1 MHFAGPFG
9 GIKMIAI
16 DRLLDT
22 ACKKNA
28 AELRLEPGRPA
39 RIYTDGTFRDIDTQ
53 TLNNDDLNALIR
65 ALTPDVKQSE
75 FAAKRQATFGITH
88 RDAADMQVVL
98 LVRNA
103 NPVMIV
109 RPMLH

>member
-1 MHFAGPFG
+1 
-9 GIKMIAI
+9 MIAI

-39 RIYTDGTFRDIDTQ
+39 RIYADGTFRDIDTQ
-53 TLNNDDLNALIR
+53 ALNNDDLNAFIR
-65 ALTPDVKQSE
+65 AVTPDIKQTE
-75 FAAKRQATFGITH
+75 FATKRQATFGITH
-88 RDAADMQVVL
+88 REAADMQIVL
-98 LVRNA
+98 LMRDA
-103 NPVMIV
+103 HPVMIV